1 MARQKGLRTGRCQ
14 GCNHLE
20 RVRIERLLAAG
31 ASIKGAARKFAIDYH
46 ALRRHWRNHVSAEA
60 RAAYIAGVGATKDQ
74 LEEIVA
80 DETLAL
86 IDHYRIVRGA
96 LYKGFG
102 AASEV
107 GDGNSLALLAG
118 RLHENF
124 RDCGRLTGELQRG
137 PLLNVQNNILVN
149 PDYTR
154 AIARIV
160 GAVGALSAGAGSGDR
175 GAARSGCRER
185 FRACAGGSSR
195 RGSREWLT
203 PSPRSSPMRWELPGR
218 RSRGRTNC
226 RHRATGKSGCCSRAG
241 VLEKR
246 ARWRNGYAGRRHP
259 DGPAGLLSSPLPPA
273 MRATS
278 WPKAKAAFWR
288 SRRRGSGRS
297 MSPRNDG

>member
-1 MARQKGLRTGRCQ
+1 MARQKGSRTGRSQ
-14 GCNHLE
+14 GCNYLE

-102 AASEV
+102 AAGEL
-107 GDGNSLALLAG
+107 GDGNSLAPLAG

-149 PDYTR
+149 LDYTESDR
-154 AIARIV
+154 PDREC
-160 GAVGALSAGAGSGDR
+160 GGALS
-175 GAARSGCRER
+175 
-185 FRACAGGSSR
+185 GG
-195 RGSREWLT
+195 
-203 PSPRSSPMRWELPGR
+203 
-218 RSRGRTNC
+218 
-226 RHRATGKSGCCSRAG
+226 
-241 VLEKR
+241 
-246 ARWRNGYAGRRHP
+246 
-259 DGPAGLLSSPLPPA
+259 
-273 MRATS
+273 
-278 WPKAKAAFWR
+278 
-288 SRRRGSGRS
+288 
-297 MSPRNDG
+297 

>member
-1 MARQKGLRTGRCQ
+1 MSRVQSPRARADRAFVAPT
-14 GCNHLE
+14 
-20 RVRIERLLAAG
+20 ASTS

-60 RAAYIAGVGATKDQ
+60 RAAYIAGAGASKDQ

-102 AASEV
+102 AAAEL

-149 PDYTR
+149 LDYTESDR
-154 AIARIV
+154 PDREC
-160 GAVGALSAGAGSGDR
+160 GGALS
-175 GAARSGCRER
+175 
-185 FRACAGGSSR
+185 GG
-195 RGSREWLT
+195 
-203 PSPRSSPMRWELPGR
+203 
-218 RSRGRTNC
+218 
-226 RHRATGKSGCCSRAG
+226 
-241 VLEKR
+241 
-246 ARWRNGYAGRRHP
+246 
-259 DGPAGLLSSPLPPA
+259 
-273 MRATS
+273 
-278 WPKAKAAFWR
+278 
-288 SRRRGSGRS
+288 
-297 MSPRNDG
+297 